1 MEFKVRAV
9 AGTLESSDIYIILE
23 PNDNGIELEMESV
36 VMGQYGE
43 DVKRVIMESLKELGV
58 TSGKLLVN
66 DKGAIEPVI
75 KSRIQTVVTRAAQQ
89 KYTWK

>member
-1 MEFKVRAV
+1 MEIKVKAV
-9 AGTLESSDIYIILE
+9 AGTLESSDVYIILE
-23 PNDNGIELEMESV
+23 PNTNGIELEMESV

-43 DVKRVIMESLKELGV
+43 DVKRVILESLEELGV
-58 TSGKLLVN
+58 TSAKLFVN

-89 KYTWK
+89 KFTWK

>member
-1 MEFKVRAV
+1 MEIKVKAV

-23 PNDNGIELEMESV
+23 PNTNGIELEMESV

-43 DVKRVIMESLKELGV
+43 DVKRVILESLEELGV
-58 TSGKLLVN
+58 TSAKIFVN

-89 KYTWK
+89 KFTWK

>member
-1 MEFKVRAV
+1 MEIKVRAV

-23 PNDNGIELEMESV
+23 PSENGIELEMESV

-43 DVKRVIMESLKELGV
+43 DVKRVILESLEELQV
-58 TSGKLLVN
+58 TSAKVFVN

-75 KSRIQTVVTRAAQQ
+75 KSRVQTVVTRAAQQ